1 MDCKTI
7 GRYEILEEIGRG
19 GMGSVLRAHD
29 PAVGRMVAIKFIH
42 AASLVGDQAAEYRQR
57 FYREARAAGAL
68 SHPGIVPVFDV
79 GEQDGSPY
87 LVMELVQGRTLESV
101 LKDDER
107 YPFDRVCQIGQ
118 QIADALGFAHH
129 HGIIHR
135 DIKPANILLTSR
147 EVYGAERP
155 RITDFG
161 VAKLVGGEMT
171 STGQLLGTPAFMAPE
186 QFTGAHIDGRADLFS
201 LGVVLYRMTTGELP
215 FGGETITA
223 ISYKIVHADPIPP
236 SILNPAV
243 PPEMEAV
250 ILKSLAKNPSLR
262 YQSGEELAADLEAV
276 RTRMPGAD
284 TRAIFPPSAVVLNS
298 GTAQTIGQMALQPA
312 GDAADATMQS
322 SPPTATQILG
332 QGAPSAPATQ
342 APPTATP
349 PSAATQSAAI
359 APPAPVVAPS
369 VVSAAQAPPPQP
381 AASAV
386 SMSRAMTRGVAVL
399 AFVVVVVVVAVLGI
413 KFFLARRA
421 PQTAQQPFTPQT
433 AAGAQPPAASQPPAA
448 TSVQP
453 ATPTAAAAP
462 TPAPPAAGP
471 TPSPSS
477 PAVKPANTK
486 ANQQLVPAKAPVSA
500 AAGASSII
508 SMPID
513 PETSARVRI
522 ALDGFTAFFKLT
534 LQVDGKV
541 YWNGSAGDPQ
551 LNEGLLVPAGKH
563 DLCILV
569 TGQGVVK
576 TSNTVNGDL
585 AAKKRATILAKL
597 RPEAAGGSATLDP
610 SAQVTIVLKRNLFG
624 L

>member
-101 LKDDER
+101 LKEDER

-129 HGIIHR
+129 HGVIHR

-262 YQSGEELAADLEAV
+262 YQTGEELAADLEAV

-284 TRAIFPPSAVVLNS
+284 THAAFPPSA
-298 GTAQTIGQMALQPA
+298 P
-312 GDAADATMQS
+312 
-322 SPPTATQILG
+322 PPTATQILS
-332 QGAPSAPATQ
+332 QAAPSAPAMQ

-359 APPAPVVAPS
+359 ARPAPAVAPS
-369 VVSAAQAPPPQP
+369 VVSATQAPTPQP
-381 AASAV
+381 AASAA
-386 SMSRAMTRGVAVL
+386 SMSRAMKPSTMVL
-399 AFVVVVVVVAVLGI
+399 ALVVVAVVAVLGI
-413 KFFLARRA
+413 GFFLAHRA
-421 PQTAQQPFTPQT
+421 PQTAQQPSTPQT
-433 AAGAQPPAASQPPAA
+433 AAGAPPAASQPAAA
-448 TSVQP
+448 TTVQP
-453 ATPTAAAAP
+453 ATPTAASA
-462 TPAPPAAGP
+462 PAPATPVAGP
-471 TPSPSS
+471 TQPPSS
-477 PAVKPANTK
+477 PAMKPVKTK
-486 ANQQLVPAKAPVSA
+486 SNQQPVPAKAPASA
-500 AAGASSII
+500 AAGASII
-508 SMPID
+508 SAPID
-513 PETSARVRI
+513 PETSARVKI
-522 ALDGFTAFFKLT
+522 ALDGFSALFNLA

-541 YWNGSAGDPQ
+541 YWSGSAGDPQ
-551 LNEGLLVPAGKH
+551 LNEGLLVPPGKH

-569 TGQGVVK
+569 MAQSVVK

-585 AAKKRATILAKL
+585 AAKKRVTISAKL
-597 RPEAAGGSATLDP
+597 RPEAVGGAATLDP
-610 SAQVTIVLKRNLFG
+610 SAQVTIGLKRNLFG
-624 L
+624 F